1 MGIIKTFEKS
11 YLYHGCPFHPAF
23 RLSHTASHLWSSRDY
38 CLSVHHLWG
47 LFVCLFVVEKGR
59 RGWGGGGCRAY
70 CHFYST
76 CLSLLWAIISQ
87 YCPPLVP
94 TGLPRKGMSAAADDS
109 PASAERSRLE
119 ATPAPPSNCKLILSG
134 GEGYV
139 DFRMG
144 NESLHRAF
152 HSFSSL
158 ASFTVVFP
166 LSVLFGERSSRAS
179 RTGLLVVK
187 AAVSLNK
194 NTLMKPRQSSG
205 AV

>member
-1 MGIIKTFEKS
+1 M
-11 YLYHGCPFHPAF
+11 YHGCPFHPAF
-23 RLSHTASHLWSSRDY
+23 HPSHTASHLWSSRDY

-47 LFVCLFVVEKGR
+47 LFVC
-59 RGWGGGGCRAY
+59 
-70 CHFYST
+70 CHFYRT
-76 CLSLLWAIISQ
+76 CLSLFWAIISQ
-87 YCPPLVP
+87 YCPPLVS

-166 LSVLFGERSSRAS
+166 LSVLFGERSSRAA

>member
-1 MGIIKTFEKS
+1 M
-11 YLYHGCPFHPAF
+11 
-23 RLSHTASHLWSSRDY
+23 
-38 CLSVHHLWG
+38 
-47 LFVCLFVVEKGR
+47 FVCCGEWVG
-59 RGWGGGGCRAY
+59 GGGGCRAY
-70 CHFYST
+70 CHFHRT
-76 CLSLLWAIISQ
+76 CLSLFWAIISQ
-87 YCPPLVP
+87 YYPPLVP

-152 HSFSSL
+152 RSFSSL

-166 LSVLFGERSSRAS
+166 LSVLFGERSSRAA

-187 AAVSLNK
+187 AAVPLNK
-194 NTLMKPRQSSG
+194 NTLTKPRQSSG
-205 AV
+205 TV

>member
-1 MGIIKTFEKS
+1 
-11 YLYHGCPFHPAF
+11 
-23 RLSHTASHLWSSRDY
+23 
-38 CLSVHHLWG
+38 
-47 LFVCLFVVEKGR
+47 
-59 RGWGGGGCRAY
+59 
-70 CHFYST
+70 
-76 CLSLLWAIISQ
+76 
-87 YCPPLVP
+87 
-94 TGLPRKGMSAAADDS
+94 MSAAADDS

-166 LSVLFGERSSRAS
+166 LSVLFGERSSRAA

-194 NTLMKPRQSSG
+194 NTLMKPRQSSE